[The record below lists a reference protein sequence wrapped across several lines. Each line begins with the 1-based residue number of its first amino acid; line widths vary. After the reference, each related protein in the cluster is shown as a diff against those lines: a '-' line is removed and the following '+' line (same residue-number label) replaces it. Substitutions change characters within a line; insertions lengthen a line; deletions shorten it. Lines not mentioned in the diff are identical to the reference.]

1 MTLGIKIFKNCLELG
16 NLKHKISTRR
26 LFYQWHHN
34 VFPKEN
40 LRNLVQEATKINI
53 QSLQKLSILNKMVET
68 TYDKNMAIFHI
79 YEKGKYLSVISNKVS
94 RKDLHYGF
102 SKWR

>member
-1 MTLGIKIFKNCLELG
+1 
-16 NLKHKISTRR
+16 
-26 LFYQWHHN
+26 
-34 VFPKEN
+34 
-40 LRNLVQEATKINI
+40 
-53 QSLQKLSILNKMVET
+53 MVET